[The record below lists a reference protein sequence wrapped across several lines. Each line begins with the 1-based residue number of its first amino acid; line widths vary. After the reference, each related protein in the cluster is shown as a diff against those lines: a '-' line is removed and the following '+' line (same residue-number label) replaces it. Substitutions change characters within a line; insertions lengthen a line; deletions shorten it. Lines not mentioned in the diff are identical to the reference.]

1 MLSALHDP
9 KNASTAD
16 DTDASDPLTPSLVL
30 NIFLSVLLTGFS
42 TYWALTMFRMP
53 DLMVSFIASVW
64 QPERNKNIRGNS
76 EPVRVLFSLGIAILV
91 GLAEMLIYAIYVGK
105 AEHARSRE
113 RRLRERKVVV
123 ESEQVGGG
131 EGRADTA
138 TPDDKMQKVDSAGGG
153 QEEKIWGRGANG
165 GIRRRVRER
174 WEDQEKGTKAGGDTV
189 SKFDE

>member
-1 MLSALHDP
+1 
-9 KNASTAD
+9 
-16 DTDASDPLTPSLVL
+16 
-30 NIFLSVLLTGFS
+30 
-42 TYWALTMFRMP
+42 
-53 DLMVSFIASVW
+53 MVSFIASVW

-91 GLAEMLIYAIYVGK
+91 GLAEVLIYAIYIGK

-189 SKFDE
+189 SKSDE